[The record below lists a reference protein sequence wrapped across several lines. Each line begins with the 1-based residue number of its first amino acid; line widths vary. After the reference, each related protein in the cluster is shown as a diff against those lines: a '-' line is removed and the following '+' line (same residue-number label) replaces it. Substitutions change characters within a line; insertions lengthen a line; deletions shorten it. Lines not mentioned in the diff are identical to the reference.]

1 MCDKNKIR
9 IVFFFKIS
17 SDQRLFFRLQIVRVA
32 DLTFI
37 FLSHQLLCFVKTYS
51 RDLVYFRKF
60 HFQNG
65 KFMSV
70 VFLQKLDCILK
81 KSGFHFHDIFKS
93 VDIAHL
99 KIKACIFI
107 QMTFGVMFLCTEYR
121 TGLKYAVKNTYH
133 HLFVKLWALCQD
145 GRFVEVA
152 QLEQVCATLCTSSSD
167 LWCVDLGKSFFVEII
182 TECTHQRFLDLE
194 FCTLLHITQSDGT
207 IVQFCLQGSVQFPFV
222 DCQGKWFC
230 R

>member
-1 MCDKNKIR
+1 MCDKNEIR
-9 IVFFFKIS
+9 IVLFFEIS
-17 SDQRLFFRLQIVRVA
+17 SDQCLFFRLQIVWVT

-37 FLSHQLLCFVKTYS
+37 FLSYQLFCFVKTYG

-65 KFMSV
+65 KLMGV
-70 VFLQKLDCILK
+70 IFLQKLDCILK
-81 KSGFHFHDIFKS
+81 KSGFHLHDILKS

-99 KIKACIFI
+99 KIKACIFV
-107 QMTFGVMFLCTEYR
+107 QMTFGVVFLCTEYR
-121 TGLKYAVKNTYH
+121 AGLKYAVKNTYH
-133 HLFVKLWALCQD
+133 HLFVKLRALCQD

-152 QLEQVCATLCTSSSD
+152 QLEQVCTTLCASGSD
-167 LWCVDLGKSFFVEII
+167 LRCVDLGKSFFVEII
-182 TECTHQRFLDLE
+182 TECTHQSFLDLE
-194 FCTLLHITQSDGT
+194 FCTLLHVTQGDRT

-222 DCQGKWFC
+222 DCQRKGFC